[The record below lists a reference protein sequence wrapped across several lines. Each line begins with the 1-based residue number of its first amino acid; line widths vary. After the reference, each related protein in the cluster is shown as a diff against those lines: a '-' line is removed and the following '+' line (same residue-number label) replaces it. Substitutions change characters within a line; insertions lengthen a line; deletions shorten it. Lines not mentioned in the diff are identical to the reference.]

1 MQDPPT
7 QSLELPID
15 AQAPDVLIAR
25 QAIFDRALTVIGYEL
40 LCRNGGGAGVT
51 DGNTATASV
60 ITGGFAEIGLRELVG
75 SGLAFIN
82 LTRDWILSHDNLPFS
97 HTRVVLEVLEDITV
111 DDALLAAL
119 HALRARGATVALD
132 DYVYREDTA
141 ALLPLADIVKIDVLA
156 HTTEEVEALVAR
168 LRRHQCKLVAEK
180 VETPEQF
187 EWCKALGFD
196 YFQGYFLCH
205 PKLVTARSLAV
216 NRLSL
221 IELLQCLYAPDM
233 DVQALVAIIDRD
245 PSLTYKLL
253 RAVNSASYGL
263 PRRVDSIR
271 EAVVL
276 LGTETLRNW
285 AALIAMSRVD
295 DKPVELMTMAVLR
308 AAMAEELAR
317 RLGHVGTGAFF
328 TVGLFSLLDAIM
340 DAPLEALV
348 EALPVSESVSGALL
362 RREGTM
368 GEVLGNV
375 LAYEH
380 GDWAS
385 LDDSR
390 LPRSEL
396 RDAYLQATAFAGC
409 FRDNLN

>member
-1 MQDPPT
+1 MQNPPT
-7 QSLELPID
+7 QSLEPPD
-15 AQAPDVLIAR
+15 DVQAPDVLIAR

-40 LCRNGGGAGVT
+40 LCRNGGNTGVT
-51 DGNTATASV
+51 DGNTATANV
-60 ITGGFAEIGLRELVG
+60 ITGGFAEIGLRDLVG

-82 LTRDWILSHDNLPFS
+82 FTRDWILSHDDLPFP
-97 HTRVVLEVLEDITV
+97 HAQVVLEVLEDVTV
-111 DDALLAAL
+111 DDELLAAL
-119 HALRARGATVALD
+119 RALRARGATLALD

-141 ALLPLADIVKIDVLA
+141 ALLPLADIVKVDVLA

-168 LRRHQCKLVAEK
+168 LRCHQCKLVAEK

-187 EWCKALGFD
+187 EWCKGLGFD

-205 PKLVTARSLAV
+205 PKVVTARSLAV

-221 IELLQCLYAPDM
+221 IELLQCLFAPDM
-233 DVQALVAIIDRD
+233 DVQALVAVIDRD

-295 DKPVELMTMAVLR
+295 DKPVEVMTMAVMR

-317 RLGHVGTGAFF
+317 RLGHAGTGAFF

-340 DAPLEALV
+340 DAPLETLI
-348 EALPVSESVSGALL
+348 EALPISESVSGALL
-362 RREGTM
+362 RREGVM
-368 GEVLGNV
+368 GEVLASV

-385 LDDSR
+385 LGDSR
-390 LPRSEL
+390 LPRTEL
-396 RDAYLQATAFAGC
+396 RAAYLQATTFAGC
-409 FRDNLN
+409 FRDQLN